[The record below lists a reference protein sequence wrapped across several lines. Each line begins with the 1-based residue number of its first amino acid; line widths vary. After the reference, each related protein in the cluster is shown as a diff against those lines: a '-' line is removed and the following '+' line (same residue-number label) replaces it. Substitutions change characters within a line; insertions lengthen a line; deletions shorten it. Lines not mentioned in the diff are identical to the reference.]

1 MSSLLALQRQFQ
13 AYVLALEAEIAADV
27 ADTAHTDTST
37 RLAIY
42 ANAYRL
48 RLIAALREDYPKL
61 RELLGA
67 DEFDQLARIYVA
79 CRPSQHPNIRW
90 FGQQLPALL
99 RAQVPYRDQPA
110 LAEMAVFELALR
122 TAFDAADAMVVPMDA
137 VAAIPP
143 QAWPALRP
151 TLHPSVQRLDL
162 AWNAVAIW
170 QALDRRQSPIA
181 PQRMASPLPWVVWR
195 KGLNPNFRSLDAGE
209 ARALDTVIDGA
220 DVQALCA
227 SASTWNA
234 AEEVPALV
242 ARWLKTWLADGMI
255 SSIS

>member
-13 AYVLALEAEIAADV
+13 AYVLALEAEIAANI
-27 ADTAHTDTST
+27 ADTAQTDTST

-67 DEFDQLARIYVA
+67 DGFDQLARTYVA
-79 CRPSQHPNIRW
+79 CCPSQQPNIRW

-99 RAQVPYRDQPA
+99 RIQAPYREQPV

-122 TAFDAADAMVVPMDA
+122 TAFDAADEKVVPMGA

-143 QAWPALRP
+143 HAWPTLRP
-151 TLHPSVQRLDL
+151 MLHSSVQRLDL
-162 AWNAVAIW
+162 TWNAVAIW
-170 QALDRRQSPIA
+170 QALDRGQAPIA
-181 PQRMASPLPWVVWR
+181 PQRMESPVPWVVWR

-209 ARALDTVIDGA
+209 ARALDAVIDGA
-220 DVQALCA
+220 DVQALCEG
-227 SASTWNA
+227 ASTWNA
-234 AEEVPALV
+234 AEEIPALV
-242 ARWLKTWLADGMI
+242 ARWLKTWLADGMVI
-255 SSIS
+255 SIG

>member
-1 MSSLLALQRQFQ
+1 MKSLLALQRQFQ
-13 AYVLALEAEIAADV
+13 AYVLALEEEVAANV
-27 ADTAHTDTST
+27 ASTARADTST

-61 RELLGA
+61 RKLLGA
-67 DEFDQLARIYVA
+67 GSFDQLARTYVA
-79 CRPSQHPNIRW
+79 HFPSQHPNIRW

-99 RAQVPYRDQPA
+99 RAQPPYRDKPV
-110 LAEMAVFELALR
+110 LAEMAAFELALR
-122 TAFDAADAMVVPMDA
+122 NAFDAADAKVLPLDA

-143 QAWPALRP
+143 QAWPTLRP

-170 QALDRRQSPIA
+170 QALNRGQSPIA
-181 PQRMASPLPWVVWR
+181 PQRMETPIPWVVWR

-209 ARALDTVIDGA
+209 ARALDAIIDGA
-220 DVQALCA
+220 DVQTLCE
-227 SASTWNA
+227 SASNWYA
-234 AEEVPALV
+234 PEEIPALV
-242 ARWLKTWLADGMI
+242 GRWLKTWLADGMVI
-255 SSIS
+255 SIR